1 MTTKAVGDGVSVVPE
16 TVMSVMAVLTK
27 RESWVHDEDVCV
39 GGQGKREM
47 GSAVSPT
54 LRNKK
59 DDGLK

>member
-1 MTTKAVGDGVSVVPE
+1 MTTKSRGRRRFSGARE
-16 TVMSVMAVLTK
+16 TALTK